1 MGKRLTFVLQ
11 ETNEK
16 FIAARQN
23 DPIQRQREE
32 VLQRFEIAFS
42 KQQEIA
48 LNLSEALQFYQDF
61 AKLLDQL
68 RNTVREV
75 RHFNS
80 TRVACSGIDRL

>member
-1 MGKRLTFVLQ
+1 MQ
-11 ETNEK
+11 ETNRQ

-42 KQQEIA
+42 KHQEIA
-48 LNLSEALQFYQDF
+48 LNLREALQFYQDF

-75 RHFNS
+75 RYC
-80 TRVACSGIDRL
+80 ACE